1 MSISK
6 IEPSQNIS
14 IIVAIIL
21 VLFASLVAPKLP
33 KSITVYLENIWVR
46 FFIFT
51 CIAYLA
57 THNVVTAIIAVI
69 AVLIS
74 YQTLSVHKIT
84 DTIMDK
90 TNKLLN
96 NINNQSSVPINEVPQ
111 PHNNLESQSHNNLE
125 SQPHNNLESQPP
137 NNLESQPP
145 NNLESQPYNNE
156 QIFNDIFLFTK
167 KVLLANPTITG
178 DVIKNTFIKDNKN
191 IDNTLIND
199 AVNHAYASNNK
210 PTNNMQI
217 NNNNIDFVVN
227 KSYPHKNTMKYL
239 QSTNNNNIPQEYTE
253 DAMVLMKEINDNS
266 SLLNDT
272 CNTNQYK
279 EIYNCNTIGKT
290 IDSNFN
296 GINEDF
302 ENYGHF

>member
-125 SQPHNNLESQPP
+125 SQPHD
-137 NNLESQPP
+137 
-145 NNLESQPYNNE
+145 NE